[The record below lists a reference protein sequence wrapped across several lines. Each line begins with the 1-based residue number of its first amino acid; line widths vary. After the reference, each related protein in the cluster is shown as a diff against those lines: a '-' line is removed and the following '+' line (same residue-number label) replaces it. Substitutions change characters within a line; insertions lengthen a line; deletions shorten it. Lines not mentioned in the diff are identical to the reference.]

1 MIPKSRL
8 ANVDGRDVS
17 VYDYGAPD
25 GAPVLTF
32 HGVPSSG
39 AGFAWA
45 DGSAKARGLRIMAPD
60 RPGVG
65 LSSRVDGWGVADYP
79 PMVAALAD
87 TMGVGSFAVWGYSGG
102 GPYAAACAASLAD
115 RVTRTAICAGMGDVG
130 TFAVDDD
137 FEKTDRQMLGYA
149 RTRPWLGRLIMGTV
163 GRIARLSPK
172 TAYRSFEKSLSPRDR
187 QTVVRTGLEPD
198 AVMAMFTQAFLRGAH
213 GVMDDYRAV
222 GRPWGIDLAS
232 IRSPVRIFHG
242 DADTSVPLRHSE
254 ELSRRIPGSELIV
267 WPGDGHV
274 GAVRHVDQILDWL
287 AGP

>member
-1 MIPKSRL
+1 
-8 ANVDGRDVS
+8 
-17 VYDYGAPD
+17 VYEYGAGD

-45 DGSAKARGLRIMAPD
+45 DEPARKRGLRIVAAD

-65 LSSRVDGWGVADYP
+65 LSSPLEGWGVADYP

-87 TMGVGSFAVWGYSGG
+87 TMGIGSFAAWGYSGG
-102 GPYAAACAASLAD
+102 GPYAAACAASLGN
-115 RVTRTAICAGMGDVG
+115 RVTRTAISAGMGEVG

-137 FEKTDRQMLGYA
+137 FDKTDRRMLGLA
-149 RTRPWLGRLIMGTV
+149 RTRPWLGRLVMGTV

-187 QTVVRTGLEPD
+187 ATVVGTGLQPD
-198 AVMAMFTQAFLRGAH
+198 AVMAMFTQAFLRGAR
-213 GVMDDYRAV
+213 GVIDDYRAL
-222 GRPWGIDLAS
+222 GRPWGIDFAS
-232 IRSPVRIFHG
+232 IRSPVRIFQG
-242 DADTSVPLRHSE
+242 DADTSVPLRHAE

-274 GAVRHVDQILDWL
+274 GTVAHVDEVLDWL
-287 AGP
+287 ARP